1 MLVVKLDSSTC
12 VIVGGTF
19 DKLVEQLACEE
30 KPGKCFSVCTIFCV
44 CVLSSPLV
52 LYDNCIVC

>member
-1 MLVVKLDSSTC
+1 MCDKNVLEGKDVLVVKLDVNSC

-30 KPGKCFSVCTIFCV
+30 KPGT
-44 CVLSSPLV
+44 
-52 LYDNCIVC
+52 

>member
-1 MLVVKLDSSTC
+1 MHTHYKHAHTRLCVFNCLEGKDVLVVKLDTSNC

-30 KPGKCFSVCTIFCV
+30 KPGKC
-44 CVLSSPLV
+44 L
-52 LYDNCIVC
+52 

>member
-1 MLVVKLDSSTC
+1 VLVVKLDSSNC

-30 KPGKCFSVCTIFCV
+30 KPGKCLPQV
-44 CVLSSPLV
+44 
-52 LYDNCIVC
+52 